1 MPPCWS
7 ADFLCRSGKQ
17 PHDTAFLYIFDTL
30 ALKSSHPFRHSEA
43 RLKPNAADDRRTFPY
58 SHLLNLFLFLT
69 CGKYTHFFPNPRSF
83 CDGFRHHKD
92 TAELPPAVWLLMPVR
107 HKPLSRL
114 TGCGRLIRIIAPPVP
129 LFSATRTV
137 GSPLYSIRG
146 REEVSLCPCRLIAP
160 CLPHRNDEM
169 RLSLGLCHL
178 RAASSAAPPHG
189 ICTRK
194 LVWNCQ
200 CSTKEKNPFTNNQ
213 VLGGKD

>member
-1 MPPCWS
+1 MPPYWS
-7 ADFLCRSGKQ
+7 ADSLCRSGKQ
-17 PHDTAFLYIFDTL
+17 PRDTVFLYIFDTP
-30 ALKSSHPFRHSEA
+30 ALKSSHPFLHSEA

-83 CDGFRHHKD
+83 CDGFRHN
-92 TAELPPAVWLLMPVR
+92 
-107 HKPLSRL
+107 PLSRL

-200 CSTKEKNPFTNNQ
+200 CSKKEKNPFTNNQ

>member
-1 MPPCWS
+1 M
-7 ADFLCRSGKQ
+7 
-17 PHDTAFLYIFDTL
+17 
-30 ALKSSHPFRHSEA
+30 
-43 RLKPNAADDRRTFPY
+43 RRKIY
-58 SHLLNLFLFLT
+58 Q
-69 CGKYTHFFPNPRSF
+69 FFPRLSRNPRWISASQGYGRVSF
-83 CDGFRHHKD
+83 S
-92 TAELPPAVWLLMPVR
+92 AVRLLMPVR

-129 LFSATRTV
+129 LFSATRTVV

-178 RAASSAAPPHG
+178 RAASSAAPPQG

-200 CSTKEKNPFTNNQ
+200 CSKKEKNPFTNNQ

>member
-7 ADFLCRSGKQ
+7 ADSLCRSGKQ
-17 PHDTAFLYIFDTL
+17 PHDTVFLYIFDTP
-30 ALKSSHPFRHSEA
+30 ALKSPHPFRHSEA

-58 SHLLNLFLFLT
+58 SHLLNLFLFP
-69 CGKYTHFFPNPRSF
+69 CAEKYTSFFQDYRAIQ
-83 CDGFRHHKD
+83 DGFRHHKD

-169 RLSLGLCHL
+169 RLSLGLNHL
-178 RAASSAAPPHG
+178 RAASSVAPPHG

-194 LVWNCQ
+194 LV
-200 CSTKEKNPFTNNQ
+200 
-213 VLGGKD
+213 

>member
-1 MPPCWS
+1 MKGFFSFFEHWQFHTSLRVQIPC
-7 ADFLCRSGKQ
+7 G
-17 PHDTAFLYIFDTL
+17 
-30 ALKSSHPFRHSEA
+30 
-43 RLKPNAADDRRTFPY
+43 
-58 SHLLNLFLFLT
+58 
-69 CGKYTHFFPNPRSF
+69 
-83 CDGFRHHKD
+83 
-92 TAELPPAVWLLMPVR
+92 
-107 HKPLSRL
+107 
-114 TGCGRLIRIIAPPVP
+114 GRLIRIIAPPVP

-200 CSTKEKNPFTNNQ
+200 CSKKEKNPFTNNQ
-213 VLGGKD
+213 VLGGKDYLFNSARNAWIGASSQKVLRKFHLRLNLCPLKPDY

>member
-43 RLKPNAADDRRTFPY
+43 RLKPNATHDRRTFPY
-58 SHLLNLFLFLT
+58 SHLLNLFLFP
-69 CGKYTHFFPNPRSF
+69 CAEKYTSFFQDYRAIQ
-83 CDGFRHHKD
+83 DGFRHHKD

-169 RLSLGLCHL
+169 RLSLGLNHL
-178 RAASSAAPPHG
+178 RAASSVAPPHG

-194 LVWNCQ
+194 LV
-200 CSTKEKNPFTNNQ
+200 
-213 VLGGKD
+213 

>member
-58 SHLLNLFLFLT
+58 SHLLNLFLFP
-69 CGKYTHFFPNPRSF
+69 CAEKYTSFFQDYRAIQ
-83 CDGFRHHKD
+83 DGFRHHKD

-169 RLSLGLCHL
+169 RLSLGLNHL
-178 RAASSAAPPHG
+178 RAASSVAPPHG

-194 LVWNCQ
+194 LV
-200 CSTKEKNPFTNNQ
+200 
-213 VLGGKD
+213 

>member
-1 MPPCWS
+1 
-7 ADFLCRSGKQ
+7 
-17 PHDTAFLYIFDTL
+17 
-30 ALKSSHPFRHSEA
+30 
-43 RLKPNAADDRRTFPY
+43 
-58 SHLLNLFLFLT
+58 
-69 CGKYTHFFPNPRSF
+69 
-83 CDGFRHHKD
+83 
-92 TAELPPAVWLLMPVR
+92 MPVR

-160 CLPHRNDEM
+160 CLPHRDDEM

-200 CSTKEKNPFTNNQ
+200 CSPKEKNPFTNNQ
-213 VLGGKD
+213 VLGGKDYALNEIFLKLFDSTRQFTHFALNYSILKNQKSAHISVSVIVAIFISDTKCSIKRNDLLVILKTKVLSRELDCINGLVSVHVDL

>member
-1 MPPCWS
+1 MENIPAS
-7 ADFLCRSGKQ
+7 FQILAHSVTDFGITRIRQSIILCRMAS
-17 PHDTAFLYIFDTL
+17 DALIFNT
-30 ALKSSHPFRHSEA
+30 
-43 RLKPNAADDRRTFPY
+43 
-58 SHLLNLFLFLT
+58 
-69 CGKYTHFFPNPRSF
+69 
-83 CDGFRHHKD
+83 
-92 TAELPPAVWLLMPVR
+92 
-107 HKPLSRL
+107 KPLSRL

-160 CLPHRNDEM
+160 CLPHRDDEM

-200 CSTKEKNPFTNNQ
+200 CSKKEKNPFTNNQ

>member
-1 MPPCWS
+1 MPTIFPSRSSLYPVFLLILKAEHISSIFIISGESLSITLYASFPDIFIYMPPVYFIYPLVKPAASLCVYIYLLRWTLSSKPRLTS
-7 ADFLCRSGKQ
+7 ASQGYGRV
-17 PHDTAFLYIFDTL
+17 
-30 ALKSSHPFRHSEA
+30 
-43 RLKPNAADDRRTFPY
+43 
-58 SHLLNLFLFLT
+58 
-69 CGKYTHFFPNPRSF
+69 SF
-83 CDGFRHHKD
+83 S
-92 TAELPPAVWLLMPVR
+92 AVWLLMPVR

-146 REEVSLCPCRLIAP
+146 REEVSLCPRRLIAP
-160 CLPHRNDEM
+160 CLPHRDDEM

-200 CSTKEKNPFTNNQ
+200 CSKKEKNPFTNNQ

>member
-1 MPPCWS
+1 MP
-7 ADFLCRSGKQ
+7 
-17 PHDTAFLYIFDTL
+17 I
-30 ALKSSHPFRHSEA
+30 
-43 RLKPNAADDRRTFPY
+43 
-58 SHLLNLFLFLT
+58 
-69 CGKYTHFFPNPRSF
+69 
-83 CDGFRHHKD
+83 
-92 TAELPPAVWLLMPVR
+92 R

-160 CLPHRNDEM
+160 CLPHKDDEM

-178 RAASSAAPPHG
+178 RVASSAAPPHG

-213 VLGGKD
+213 VLGGKGYALNEISLKLFDSTRQSAYFSLNYSILKNQKSAHISVSVIVAIFISDTKCSIKRNDLLVILKTKVLSRELDCISGLVSVHVDL